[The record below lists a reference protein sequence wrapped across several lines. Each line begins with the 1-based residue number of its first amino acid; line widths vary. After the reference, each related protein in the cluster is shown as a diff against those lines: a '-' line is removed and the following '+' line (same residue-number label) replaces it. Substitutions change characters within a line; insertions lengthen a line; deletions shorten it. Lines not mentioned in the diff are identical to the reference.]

1 MHTKPNVTIVL
12 LVAFLLTV
20 TAFNVVA
27 YAQQSSMATLTGR
40 VTYNGSYQDNATVA
54 LVGGGSDTTKNGGY
68 YTLNVVPNIAVTMKA
83 SYGDQVQT
91 KTIDAGIAG
100 SSTTVNF
107 DLAVPPAQTPA
118 TVVLGPKTVTLLGT
132 VKYRGDPLMGIP
144 VNVSPVT
151 TVNTDSAGHYQAMV
165 PAGLYVT
172 VSAITAVG
180 SATKI
185 IMTPAAGE
193 NVVVDLTLDEAG
205 VGAGAGAGAG
215 AGIATPTITATPEAT
230 TDATANITATPVST
244 PVIVSPEPTVT
255 SVPPTPTAAPAGSES
270 LAIISVFSMMAVI
283 VLTKQKKE

>member
-12 LVAFLLTV
+12 LVALLLTV
-20 TAFNVVA
+20 TAFNVIA

-91 KTIDAGIAG
+91 KTIDAGIEG
-100 SSTTVNF
+100 SATTVNF
-107 DLAVPPAQTPA
+107 DLAVPPTQTPA

-172 VSAITAVG
+172 VSAVTAVG

-185 IMTPAAGE
+185 IMTPAVGE

-205 VGAGAGAGAG
+205 AGAG
-215 AGIATPTITATPEAT
+215 AGIATPTSAATPEAT

-283 VLTKQKKE
+283 VLTKLKKE

>member
-12 LVAFLLTV
+12 LVALLLTM

-100 SSTTVNF
+100 SVTTVNF
-107 DLAVPPAQTPA
+107 DLAVPPTQTPA

-172 VSAITAVG
+172 ISAVTAVG

-193 NVVVDLTLDEAG
+193 NVVVDLTLDES
-205 VGAGAGAGAG
+205 GAGAGAGAG
-215 AGIATPTITATPEAT
+215 AGIATPTSVATPEAT
-230 TDATANITATPVST
+230 TDDAVNITATPVST

-283 VLTKQKKE
+283 VLTKLKKE